1 MNHPLSGIGDGRL
14 GYVSSAPV
22 RSAPDAGSASFYFSS
37 GGRKISARGIAEHI
51 AAPLGYDSGQREYFH
66 KTVTAALNRARA
78 YGQKNPLVIGAL
90 PFDSAQPATL
100 YIPREVNIRESSGG
114 EHSAA
119 PEIPPA
125 DIPSADIPSAVV
137 VRMES
142 IPAEARFKQA
152 VEQAVANFR
161 LSDIRKAVLSRIL
174 NIELDGT
181 IDTDAVFRRLCA
193 QNPSGYHFRLPLADG
208 SELIGASPELLLRKE
223 GPRIYSNP
231 LAGSAKR
238 QANDADDRR
247 VSAMLCGSAKDN
259 YEHKLVIDDIRQV
272 LAPFC
277 AELDVPDKPSL
288 INTPAMWHLSTY
300 ITGTVSVPS
309 VTALEIASRL
319 HPTPAVCGFPTRQA
333 HKLINLVEPYERG
346 PFAGMVGWCDSHGDG
361 EWVVTIRCGRIE
373 RNTAQIFA
381 GAGIVE
387 DSSPEAEW
395 AETQAKM
402 QTMLKALGVTL

>member
-22 RSAPDAGSASFYFSS
+22 RSGPDTGSASFYFSS
-37 GGRKISARGIAEHI
+37 GRRKISARGIAEHI
-51 AAPLGYDSGQREYFH
+51 AAPLGYDSGQREDFH
-66 KTVTAALNRARA
+66 KTIAAALNRAKA

-100 YIPREVNIRESSGG
+100 YIPREVTVSECSGA
-114 EHSAA
+114 EHNAAPDVAPAEKPSAA
-119 PEIPPA
+119 
-125 DIPSADIPSAVV
+125 V
-137 VRMES
+137 VRVES

-174 NIELDGT
+174 NIELNGM

-238 QANDADDRR
+238 QINAADDRR
-247 VSAMLCGSAKDN
+247 VSEMLCGSSKDN

-300 ITGTVSVPS
+300 ITGTVSAPS